1 MAKKTVATLT
11 KRDKKRPM
19 AYVDRHGNVR
29 HFAPRHKSTILAR
42 GVVGKDLL
50 KRRRGKWSRDKII
63 LFVKG
68 RKVMSAPRAKPGR
81 RRKGRKVRRH
91 RRSRRSRR

>member
-1 MAKKTVATLT
+1 MAKKTVVATLK

-19 AYVDRHGNVR
+19 AFVDKRGNVR
-29 HFAPRHKSTILAR
+29 HFSPRRKSTILAK
-42 GVVGKDLL
+42 GVVSKELL
-50 KRRRGKWSRDKII
+50 KRRRGKWSKNKII

-81 RRKGRKVRRH
+81 GRRRRKSTRRH
-91 RRSRRSRR
+91 RRSRR